1 MSEQLS
7 QLQQRW
13 LAIGLLALVCLVVII
28 LLFVPI
34 VSKGHEFY
42 ETKQNLAFRLK
53 RFKQVIASKDAVLNK
68 ISEAREEF
76 QAQGYFSTKQTESL
90 ASAEIQQFLKKT
102 ISTAS
107 GELTSTQVL
116 PIKQEES
123 FTRITVKVRM
133 TGDME
138 ALRSVLYE
146 IETSKP
152 LVLIEQLDI
161 RPVRGKRNR
170 KTRKI
175 EATGKL
181 NINFQVASFMR
192 EKL

>member
-1 MSEQLS
+1 MSESLS
-7 QLQQRW
+7 KQHQRW
-13 LAIGLLALVCLVVII
+13 LAIGLLVLVCLLVVM
-28 LLFVPI
+28 LLVVPI
-34 VSKGHEFY
+34 ASKGQEYY
-42 ETKQNLAFRLK
+42 ETKQDLAFRLK
-53 RFKQVIASKDAVLNK
+53 RFKQVIASKDAVLSK
-68 ISEAREEF
+68 IAEARKEF
-76 QAQGYFSTKQTESL
+76 QAQGYFNTQQTESL
-90 ASAEIQQFLKKT
+90 ASAEIQQFLKKS
-102 ISTAS
+102 ISTAG

-116 PIKQEES
+116 PIKKEQS

-152 LVLIEQLDI
+152 LVLVEQLDI

-175 EATGKL
+175 EMTGKL